1 MSHAHII
8 VAPLN
13 HLDRVVA
20 EEEPEQVLSI
30 ISPELMPETPL
41 GFAAERHHRIPVH
54 DISNPEPGMTIPGL
68 RHAEQVLRVAESW
81 SRSGTY
87 VVHCWA
93 GVSRSG
99 AAALLTL
106 AALYPGREDEVARYM
121 RSRSIF
127 AQPNR
132 ALIRAGDE
140 VLGCQGRL
148 VRAVEAM
155 SPADLTAYGTPYRM
169 CTSLEPPRRPQP
181 SASSAA

>member
-1 MSHAHII
+1 MTHAHII

-13 HLDRVVA
+13 HLDRLVA
-20 EEEPEQVLSI
+20 DEDPEQVLSV
-30 ISPELMPETPL
+30 ISEELMPETPL
-41 GFAAERHHRIPVH
+41 GFSARNHHRIPVH
-54 DISNPEPGMTIPGL
+54 DISTPAPGMTIPGIE
-68 RHAEQVLRVAESW
+68 HATAILECASQWRRE
-81 SRSGTY
+81 GTY

-106 AALYPGREDEVARYM
+106 ASLHPGRETDVARYM
-121 RSRSIF
+121 RARSIF

-140 VLGCQGRL
+140 VMGLNGRL
-148 VRAVEAM
+148 VEAVEAM

-169 CTSLEPPRRPQP
+169 CTSLTPPQ
-181 SASSAA
+181 SSSSAA